1 MVKFAGFFRNVNLGQ
16 PKSPTRVQLESAF
29 LQAGAG
35 MAASI
40 MSNGTLVFS
49 APDKLS
55 AASVADRACQTLR
68 LVCGL
73 SEPVFVRSLSD
84 LAALA
89 AEDPF
94 ADFSTPAI
102 SERCISIFDIDAV
115 TQIELPLES
124 KRKDCLVFRL
134 GEGVALS
141 VTRVINGKAG
151 YPTPLL
157 EKALNV
163 PVTTRGWT
171 TLLRVLDKHWQEP

>member
-35 MAASI
+35 MAASV

-49 APDKLS
+49 APDKPGALR
-55 AASVADRACQTLR
+55 VADRACETLR
-68 LVCGL
+68 QVCGL
-73 SEPVFVRSLSD
+73 REPVFVRNLGY

-89 AEDPF
+89 GEDPF
-94 ADFSTPAI
+94 ADFGAPAI
-102 SERCISIFDIDAV
+102 TERCISFFDIDAATHV
-115 TQIELPLES
+115 ELPLES

-134 GEGVALS
+134 GDGVALS
-141 VTRVINGKAG
+141 ITREINGKAG

-157 EKALNV
+157 EKTLNV
-163 PVTTRGWT
+163 PVTTRGWA